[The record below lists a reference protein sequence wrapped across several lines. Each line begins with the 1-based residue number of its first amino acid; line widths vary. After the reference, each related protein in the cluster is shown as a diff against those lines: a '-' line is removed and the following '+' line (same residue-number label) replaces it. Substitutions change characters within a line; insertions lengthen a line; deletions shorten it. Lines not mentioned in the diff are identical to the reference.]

1 MSKTRVQEQ
10 IQELEILI
18 RARYPILY
26 VVSWEERKVDRLIT
40 HIASRRSKKVY
51 SWSYTQGI
59 QTLGAP
65 PDPSKAKSS
74 STRDPSAALDHVLV
88 SNESAIFLFKD
99 LHPFLTKNNFAVI
112 RKLREVSQAIKNS
125 YKTLVIVSPMLELP
139 VELEKDI
146 TVIQLDLPG
155 PDEFNELLDRIIREV
170 RDNPNVKV
178 RVDESSRER
187 VVKAA
192 MGLTLAEAEN
202 VFAKTIVADGVLDS
216 NDVSAI
222 FAEKQQI
229 ILKSGLLEYYD
240 ASEDFGEVGGL
251 EALKE
256 WLAKR
261 ARAFSDEAEKFGLPA
276 PKGILLLGV
285 QGCGKSLCAKAAA
298 SHWKMPLL
306 RFDIGKMFGS
316 LVGSSEEN
324 MRRAIQV
331 AESVAPAV
339 LWVDEIDKAF
349 AGVSGGGGS
358 DAGTSS
364 RVFGTFL
371 TWLSEKKSPVFVLA
385 TANDISNLPPEL
397 LRKGRLDEIFFVD
410 LPNDQERHEI
420 LRIHINKRNR
430 DASKFDLDQL
440 VQEGH
445 GFSGAEL
452 EQVVISAL
460 YDAFYAG
467 GKLTTEGLMAALQE
481 TVPLSRTMQED
492 IDRLR
497 AWAGS
502 RARRATPAAEA
513 EVAEESLKRRIEF

>member
-1 MSKTRVQEQ
+1 VSKSQLLKQMT
-10 IQELEILI
+10 ELETLI
-18 RARYPILY
+18 RARYPVLY
-26 VVSWEERKVDRLIT
+26 LVSWEEKKVERLMSRIAARRK
-40 HIASRRSKKVY
+40 KKVY
-51 SWSYTQGI
+51 TWSVTQGI
-59 QTLGAP
+59 QPLGAVV
-65 PDPSKAKSS
+65 DPSKAKSS

-88 SNESAIFLFKD
+88 SNESAIFLFMD
-99 LHPFLTKNNFAVI
+99 FHPFLTKQNFAIV
-112 RKLREVSQAIKNS
+112 RKMREVAQTIKNS
-125 YKTLVIVSPMLELP
+125 YKTLVIVSPVLELP
-139 VELEKDI
+139 VELEKEL
-146 TVIQLDLPG
+146 TVMQMALPG
-155 PDEFNELLDRIIREV
+155 PDEFNELLERIIREV
-170 RDNPNVKV
+170 KDNPNVTV
-178 RVDESSRER
+178 RVDEASRER
-187 VVKAA
+187 VIKAA

-229 ILKSGLLEYYD
+229 IRKSGLLEYYE
-240 ASEDFGEVGGL
+240 AQEDFGGVGGL
-251 EALKE
+251 GALKD

-261 ARAFSDEAEKFGLPA
+261 ARAFTDEAAGFGLPA

-298 SHWKMPLL
+298 SHWKLPLL

-349 AGVSGGGGS
+349 AGVSGSGGS

-371 TWLSEKKSPVFVLA
+371 TWLSEKQSPVFVLA

-410 LPNDQERHEI
+410 LPNADERKEI
-420 LRIHINKRNR
+420 VEIHVSKRGR
-430 DASKFDLDQL
+430 SSTGYDLARLVEASK
-440 VQEGH
+440 

-452 EQVVISAL
+452 EQAVISAL

-467 GKLTTEGLMAALQE
+467 TELTGEGLLAAIEE
-481 TVPLSRTMQED
+481 TVPLSRTMQEE
-492 IDRLR
+492 IESLR
-497 AWAGS
+497 AWAGT
-502 RARRATPAAEA
+502 RARRATPPKP
-513 EVAEESLKRRIEF
+513 EVGASNRRRIEF